1 MRAIQVVAVVLIAY
15 PMAGCSGAE
24 IAGPSAPS
32 SVPPQ
37 IRSSAPNPTIVSIS
51 PDTGSIYGGG
61 VVTVVGEID
70 HAATAT
76 VDGIPVGLGWSPT
89 DATKHLFVSPQHTA
103 GPVDIVV
110 TNAAGGSQTVVGAY
124 TYVEPGSY
132 RFDGKWA
139 GYTVDG
145 TDTWIEFTVR
155 DQLLTSVRCID
166 PADMRL
172 AIEISQPFVN
182 GKAEIVTDAGRFSA
196 WTVSPTETAGTID
209 MKPCSGIRRWEARLQ
224 SNDQQP
230 ARIPRE
236 SMLGPQGKVS
246 R

>member
-1 MRAIQVVAVVLIAY
+1 MSAVQVVTVVLIAF
-15 PMAGCSGAE
+15 PMAGCSGSE
-24 IAGPSAPS
+24 IAGPSGPS
-32 SVPPQ
+32 VVPSQ
-37 IRSSAPNPTIVSIS
+37 IRSGAPTPTIVSIS

-70 HAATAT
+70 RAATAT
-76 VDGIPVGLGWSPT
+76 LGGIAVGLGWSPT
-89 DATKHLFVSPQHTA
+89 DATKHLFVAPPHTA

-110 TNAAGGSQTVVGAY
+110 TNSTGGSQTVVGGY

-139 GYTVDG
+139 GSTVDG
-145 TDTWIEFTVR
+145 SDSWIEFTVR

-166 PADMRL
+166 AFDMRL
-172 AIEISQPFVN
+172 AIELSQPFVN
-182 GKAEIVTDAGRFSA
+182 GKVEIVTDAGRFSA

-224 SNDQQP
+224 PSDQ
-230 ARIPRE
+230 
-236 SMLGPQGKVS
+236 
-246 R
+246 